1 MGLPSQAPT
10 ALQVVPGGG
19 VGGCVVKSG
28 VVGVLG
34 VLVGCGCVVL

>member
-10 ALQVVPGGG
+10 ALQVVPGGE
-19 VGGCVVKSG
+19 VGGWVVKSG
-28 VVGVLG
+28 VGWVLG